1 MGELAP
7 LAAFLASLDG
17 AALPPAVRE
26 AARLHVLDTLA
37 AGVAGRDSEL
47 ARALAPLAG
56 QGVEGA
62 ALVGAALAHRHEIDD
77 IFDTALLCIGGLV
90 VPAALALGRARGATG
105 AAVLAAVVAG
115 YEAMGRLGLALGAA
129 RLLTR
134 GWWPSAV
141 CGAVGVAAAA
151 SRLLE
156 LPSAAT
162 ASALGLAALHSGGL
176 AGGEDSLLGRNLLY
190 GSAARAGLLA
200 AQAAAAGI
208 TGPAAP
214 LGAPR
219 GLGAV
224 YGVAPDPAQLVDG
237 LGERFIVTQT
247 SLKPYAAARQLHAAV
262 EAALEL
268 RRGLPLAAIEQVLV
282 EVPADAAFVDRPA
295 GAALPAAPAGS
306 AQWVLALALARG
318 RLLPSDLAPE
328 ALASARSLAQRV
340 TVRVAAPGARPT
352 LSAALTVR
360 AAGQTLQR
368 EVWVPKGGPDRPLT
382 VEEVVDKARALVEPQ
397 LGPETARL
405 INLALGLD
413 TLPTVDALAAL
424 ATPLAR

>member
-1 MGELAP
+1 VSELAP
-7 LAAFLASLDG
+7 LAAFLASLEA
-17 AALPPAVRE
+17 AALPSAVRE

-37 AGVAGRDSEL
+37 ALVAGRGSDL

-56 QGVEGA
+56 QEVEGE

-77 IFDTALLCIGGLV
+77 IFDAALLCIGGLV
-90 VPAALALGRARGATG
+90 VPTALALGRARGASG
-105 AAVLAAVVAG
+105 ADVLAAVVAG

-129 RLLTR
+129 RLLAR

-141 CGAVGVAAAA
+141 CGAVGGAAAA

-156 LPSAAT
+156 LPAEAT

-176 AGGEDSLLGRNLLY
+176 AGGADSLLGRNLLY
-190 GSAARAGLLA
+190 GSVARAGLLA

-219 GLGAV
+219 GLGAA
-224 YGVAPDPAQLVDG
+224 YGVAPDLSQLVDG
-237 LGERFIVTQT
+237 LGERFVVAQT
-247 SLKPYAAARQLHAAV
+247 SLKPYACARQLHAAV

-268 RRGLPLAAIEQVLV
+268 RRGLPPEAIEQVLV

-318 RLLPSDLAPE
+318 RLLPDDLAPE
-328 ALASARSLAQRV
+328 ALASVRSLAQRV
-340 TVRVAAPGARPT
+340 TVHVAAPGARPA

-360 AAGQTLQR
+360 AAGQTRQR
-368 EVWVPKGGPDRPLT
+368 EVRVPKGGPARPLT
-382 VEEVVDKARALVEPQ
+382 LQEAVDKARALVEPH
-397 LGPETARL
+397 LEADTARF
-405 INLALGLD
+405 IDLALGLD
-413 TLPTVDALAAL
+413 ALPTVEALAAL
-424 ATPLAR
+424 AAPRQ